1 MKMTASTHARPQL
14 SLLSAI
20 VLVAGLVIGAGIFKT
35 PSLIAGLVGAD
46 QILWIWCAAAL
57 LSLIGALCYVELI
70 TRFPN
75 ERGEIGFLTEAWGP
89 RVAFVYGWAKA
100 AVINPGAIAMLAF
113 VLADYWSPLWS
124 GPEWSGPLFAACLIV
139 LLTLLNL
146 WGLQFS
152 ARFQLVLLG
161 LEVVLL
167 VGISAYAL
175 ALPAPESVAVIAMG
189 TSSDP
194 TMSAIGLA
202 MIFALL
208 TFGGWNEAAYLVQ
221 DIRGQSRKILW
232 VLVLSLGLITAVYL
246 LVNLALLWMMGP
258 AMLAKSQAP
267 IADLATAVMGD
278 WGKGLVLVVVSASIL
293 TSINATMVVGA
304 RATSAVATG
313 WSGLKSLSVWA
324 EGRGTPARAFWL
336 QTGVSLALVVMAA
349 FSKGAFAALVEF
361 TAPVYWGFL
370 MLVGLSLLMLRRR
383 DSRLGAT
390 HAQPHFVLTLG
401 PVFPLV
407 FILCCAYLTY
417 SSLTYANSQGSAWIS
432 MVVVAIGVVMSRFV
446 GQPIEAR
453 RGS

>member
-1 MKMTASTHARPQL
+1 MNMAASTQSRPQL
-14 SLLSAI
+14 SLVSAI
-20 VLVAGLVIGAGIFKT
+20 VVVAGLVIGAGIFKT
-35 PSLIAGLVGAD
+35 PSLIAGLVGSH
-46 QILWIWCAAAL
+46 QILWIWAGAAL
-57 LSLIGALCYVELI
+57 LSFVGALCYVELI

-75 ERGEIGFLTEAWGP
+75 ERGEIGFLSEAWGP

-124 GPEWSGPLFAACLIV
+124 GPQWSGPLFAACLII

-167 VGISAYAL
+167 VGVSAYAL
-175 ALPAPESVAVIAMG
+175 ALPSPESVAVTAMG
-189 TSSDP
+189 NSPDP
-194 TMSAIGLA
+194 TIGAIGLA

-278 WGKGLVLVVVSASIL
+278 WGKGLVLVVVTASIL

-304 RATSAVATG
+304 RASAAVATG
-313 WSGLKSLSVWA
+313 WSGLKGLSVWT
-324 EGRGTPARAFWL
+324 EDRGTPARAFWL

-370 MLVGLSLLMLRRR
+370 MLVGLSLLLLRRR
-383 DSRLGAT
+383 HPLRNRRDSE
-390 HAQPHFVLTLG
+390 PHFVLVFG
-401 PVFPLV
+401 PVLPIV

-432 MVVVAIGVVMSRFV
+432 LVVVAVGVAVSRVV
-446 GQPIEAR
+446 GRPIEATR
-453 RGS
+453 QN